1 MAIANDDDFTHALG
15 QMPTNPEPA
24 RPFSPLSSSPPFSP
38 PPPPPPPPTSSGLTE
53 GASNSVALNGA
64 ATTNRGESVIAVM
77 RDADS
82 TASMRT
88 AFGQWRGV
96 TDEKAKD
103 NLSKQAFMME
113 LSESKVEGKVKSE
126 TVVATNAV
134 DQSAGRDKTDESPTN
149 GASKAGFEAK
159 RVPNYNPLG
168 SGPQTGAGLAEY
180 AFEMSPSSSPGA
192 NGGGQASAT
201 GANRGGQASSP
212 GANGGGQSPDTVVVG
227 STSASEISSPGSS
240 QGNSPGQ

>member
-1 MAIANDDDFTHALG
+1 MAIANKYDDEFTHARG

-24 RPFSPLSSSPPFSP
+24 RPFSPPPSPS
-38 PPPPPPPPTSSGLTE
+38 TSSGLTE
-53 GASNSVALNGA
+53 NASNSVALNGA

-77 RDADS
+77 RAADS
-82 TASMRT
+82 TANMRT

-96 TDEKAKD
+96 ATEERAKK
-103 NLSKQAFMME
+103 S
-113 LSESKVEGKVKSE
+113 LSELAFWMERFESEGESKGKSE

-168 SGPQTGAGLAEY
+168 SGPQTGAGLAKY
-180 AFEMSPSSSPGA
+180 AFEMSPF
-192 NGGGQASAT
+192 
-201 GANRGGQASSP
+201 SSP

-227 STSASEISSPGSS
+227 STRASEISSPGSS